1 MCPSAK
7 SLYNARKLGQLISPP
22 SRPTPVSVVCD
33 EHGTYLNMVEMK
45 EVTLVYTSSP
55 DSPLGKLR
63 VGKGTIKGTGR

>member
-1 MCPSAK
+1 M
-7 SLYNARKLGQLISPP
+7 R
-22 SRPTPVSVVCD
+22 VSGLCD

-63 VGKGTIKGTGR
+63 VGKGTVEGIGR